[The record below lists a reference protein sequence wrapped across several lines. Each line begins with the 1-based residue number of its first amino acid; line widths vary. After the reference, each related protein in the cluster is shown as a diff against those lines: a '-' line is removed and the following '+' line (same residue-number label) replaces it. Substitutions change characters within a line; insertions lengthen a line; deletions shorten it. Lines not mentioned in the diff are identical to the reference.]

1 MRRKQWLV
9 VAAFF
14 AFTFVAVNQG
24 GDIARFIADWE
35 LGSAETFGAEVP
47 KRIDLAKLSEEERA
61 LYERI
66 VAEAPE
72 RRIEPIDARV
82 DSVWK
87 AIPGLNGRE
96 VDIER
101 TFTLA
106 RQQGVDK
113 AIPFLYR
120 EIPVGITL
128 EDLGAQPIYKG
139 NPRKPMVSFMI
150 NVAWKEEN
158 IPAMLDILR
167 EEEVK
172 ATFFFL
178 GSWLKDPEHM
188 EIAKQ
193 IAEEG
198 HELANHAYS
207 HKDLSDLTN
216 AQVRKELEETQMLLQ
231 EIGVEHN
238 QLFAPPSG
246 DFNENTV
253 RVAHEMG
260 LHTILW
266 TIDTVDWK
274 NPDPNSIVRKIGSR
288 LEPGA
293 LILMHPTESARD
305 ALQGMIR
312 AAKKKGLAVGTVSN
326 TISPYRALS
335 VETPPGF

>member
-1 MRRKQWLV
+1 VRRKQWLV

>member
-1 MRRKQWLV
+1 VRRKQWLV

-188 EIAKQ
+188 EIATQ